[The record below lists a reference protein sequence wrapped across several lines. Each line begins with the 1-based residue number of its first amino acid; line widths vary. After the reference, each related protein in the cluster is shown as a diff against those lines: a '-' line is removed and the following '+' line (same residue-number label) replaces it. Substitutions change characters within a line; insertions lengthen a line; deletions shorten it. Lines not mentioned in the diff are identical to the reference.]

1 MHRNTL
7 TEKQV
12 WPLRPR
18 RTSRMSTRVAV
29 WLTDLESEVIY
40 HLPCV
45 FPPLVIVNVRIRL
58 LPSLDRCRRDVS
70 SWSGGSFSGRLLDRL
85 RLIVYC
91 SMCFEWSWQF
101 VLFDVT
107 RVVWVVHVNVDVLFG
122 SLVLVLFP
130 TVGRIVTFVSCRH
143 ISLKRD
149 RCIDHSQRPP
159 PWWGLEAGNTTPP
172 AHLSSLKKGLCA
184 RCRRTWTKCSSPIG
198 EMKRLGWHVVVMICV
213 YCCSYSLSPTSLFL
227 SSHLCL

>member
-1 MHRNTL
+1 
-7 TEKQV
+7 
-12 WPLRPR
+12 
-18 RTSRMSTRVAV
+18 MSTRVAV

-58 LPSLDRCRRDVS
+58 LPSLDRCRGDVS

-107 RVVWVVHVNVDVLFG
+107 RVV
-122 SLVLVLFP
+122 
-130 TVGRIVTFVSCRH
+130 
-143 ISLKRD
+143 
-149 RCIDHSQRPP
+149 
-159 PWWGLEAGNTTPP
+159 
-172 AHLSSLKKGLCA
+172 
-184 RCRRTWTKCSSPIG
+184 
-198 EMKRLGWHVVVMICV
+198 
-213 YCCSYSLSPTSLFL
+213 
-227 SSHLCL
+227 